1 VTLLAIATAIGHLLV
16 NALTPYGVHRD
27 ELLYLAM
34 GTHLAFWR
42 MDFPPMIAVLANVQR
57 AVGGDSL
64 VSIRFLPACAAGAL
78 VWLAG
83 YSARRFGGGAGAQ
96 LLAAIAVVAS
106 PLFLRTG
113 TLFQPVIFDQLWW
126 TLALVL
132 LVRIGDAS
140 DAAGAT
146 DPGDAS
152 DARQLL
158 ADGTARAAR
167 REWILLG
174 VVMGLGLLTKFSIAF
189 IGLAIAAALLA
200 TPMRRSL
207 RTPWPWAAVLLTFAI
222 GSASLVGQL
231 RLGWPVR
238 GQMDELRAS
247 QLVHVGMLDFVV
259 QQFLFGPQTLLAAL
273 GAWWLLRDPAARRW
287 RAAGASAVFAF
298 LLLLVLR
305 GKAYYIGP
313 IYPLLYGA
321 GAVALARFVDARA
334 GAARR
339 VALPAAAVACLLY
352 GAVLLPVG
360 VPVLPPARMERYV
373 AALGL
378 TQAVRNN
385 QRGIERLPQDYGDML
400 PWKAQAAAVARVF
413 HALAPEDRARA
424 VVGAANYG
432 EAGALDL
439 YGPALGLP
447 PVVSGAGSFWFFG
460 PGARPG
466 ELAVVLGGTAAD
478 LRQLFDSVEVAA
490 VVREPFAVG
499 EEQEVPVLV
508 ARKPKVPLQA
518 AWPAL
523 RP

>member
-1 VTLLAIATAIGHLLV
+1 MTILAVATAIGHLLV

-27 ELLYLAM
+27 ELLYLSM
-34 GTHLAFWR
+34 GTHLDFWR

-57 AVGGDSL
+57 AIAGDSL
-64 VSIRFLPACAAGAL
+64 VSIRFLAACAAGVL

-83 YSARRFGGGAGAQ
+83 YAARRFGGGAGAQ
-96 LLAAIAVVAS
+96 LLAAIAVMAS

-113 TLFQPVIFDQLWW
+113 SLFQPVIFDQLWW

-132 LVRIGDAS
+132 LVRIGDAGGMRHS
-140 DAAGAT
+140 GN
-146 DPGDAS
+146 AS
-152 DARQLL
+152 DTPHPAD
-158 ADGTARAAR
+158 ADGTAPATR
-167 REWILLG
+167 REWLLLG

-189 IGLAIAAALLA
+189 IGLAIATALLA

-207 RTPWPWAAVLLTFAI
+207 RTPWPCIAVLLTFAI
-222 GSASLVGQL
+222 GSASLVGQV

-238 GQMDELRAS
+238 GQMDDLRAS
-247 QLVHVGMLDFVV
+247 QLVHVGMLDFVL
-259 QQFLFGPQTLLAAL
+259 QQLFFGPQTLLAAL

-287 RAAGASAVFAF
+287 RAAGWSAVFAF
-298 LLLLVLR
+298 LLLLGLR

-313 IYPLLYGA
+313 IYPVLYGA
-321 GAVALARFVDARA
+321 GAVALSALVARRA
-334 GAARR
+334 GSAAR
-339 VALPAAAVACLLY
+339 VALPAAAAACVLF
-352 GAVLLPVG
+352 GAALLPVG

-385 QRGIERLPQDYGDML
+385 QRGLERLPQDYGDML

-413 HALAPEDRARA
+413 HALAPQDRERA

-460 PGARPG
+460 PGTRPG

-499 EEQEVPVLV
+499 EEQEVQVLIG
-508 ARKPKVPLQA
+508 RRPKVPLQV
-518 AWPAL
+518 AWPRL
-523 RP
+523 KP

>member
-1 VTLLAIATAIGHLLV
+1 MRPIRPVTLLAVATAIGHLLV

-34 GTHLAFWR
+34 GTHLTFWR

-57 AVGGDSL
+57 AIGADSL
-64 VSIRFLPACAAGAL
+64 VSIRFLAACAAGAL

-83 YSARRFGGGAGAQ
+83 YAARRFGGDARAQ
-96 LLAAIAVVAS
+96 LLAALAVVAS
-106 PLFLRTG
+106 PLFLRAG
-113 TLFQPVIFDQLWW
+113 NLFQPVIFDQLWW
-126 TLALVL
+126 TLALLL
-132 LVRIGDAS
+132 LVRIGDA
-140 DAAGAT
+140 
-146 DPGDAS
+146 GDARPVG
-152 DARQLL
+152 DARP
-158 ADGTARAAR
+158 ADGTAPAAR
-167 REWILLG
+167 REWLALG

-189 IGLAIAAALLA
+189 IGLAIAAALVA

-207 RTPWPWAAVLLTFAI
+207 RTPWPWLAVLLTFAI

-238 GQMDELRAS
+238 GQMDDLRAS

-259 QQFLFGPQTLLAAL
+259 QQLFFGPQTLLAAL
-273 GAWWLLRDPAARRW
+273 GAWWLLRDPAAWRW

-298 LLLLVLR
+298 VLLLALR

-313 IYPLLYGA
+313 IYPMLYGA
-321 GAVALARFVDARA
+321 GAVALSAMVARRA
-334 GAARR
+334 GTAAR
-339 VALPAAAVACLLY
+339 VVLPAVAGLCVLF

-373 AALGL
+373 GALGL

-413 HALAPEDRARA
+413 HALPAEDRARA
-424 VVGAANYG
+424 VLGAANYG

-460 PGARPG
+460 PGTRPG
-466 ELAVVLGGTAAD
+466 DVAVVLGGTAAD
-478 LRQLFDSVEVAA
+478 LRQLFDSVEVVD

-499 EEQEVPVLV
+499 EEQEVPVHIG
-508 ARKPKVPLQA
+508 RRPKVPLQV
-518 AWPAL
+518 AWPRL
-523 RP
+523 GP